1 MSRPG
6 WSTLMSER
14 IRNVVATVA
23 LSLCA
28 TLSAATAADAQTRE
42 SASDSGDAARG
53 KWTAPRTPWGDPD
66 FQGTWTTDETIGVPI
81 QRPPALGNKLYLTD
95 EDLAEQAKRRAAAAT
110 AAGGASV
117 NPPDHWG
124 ENASGPVRQ
133 TSFVV
138 EPADGRIPAVTP
150 EGQKRAAPR
159 DTGSFGGGPFN
170 RPEDFTNFDR
180 CISRGVVGSMLPRPY
195 GNGLDIVQ
203 SPGYVAISYE
213 MIHEPRII
221 PLGNQPRLGAAI
233 KQYMGDARGRWDGD
247 TLVVETT
254 NITDQMSIG
263 FNGNGLRHSDQMR
276 LVERF
281 TRVNPTT
288 IEWEVT
294 IEDPKTYTK
303 PFKMALPIVARPG
316 YQVFEYACHEGNYGL
331 PNILSGARATERAS
345 ASSRPASR
353 P

>member
-1 MSRPG
+1 MNH
-6 WSTLMSER
+6 R
-14 IRNVVATVA
+14 IVGAVAPAALALVA
-23 LSLCA
+23 ALWM
-28 TLSAATAADAQTRE
+28 TTSAEAQTRAT
-42 SASDSGDAARG
+42 ASSGDGTRAG
-53 KWTAPRTPWGDPD
+53 GTAPRTPWGDPD

-81 QRPPALGNKLYLTD
+81 QRLPALGNKLYFTD
-95 EDLAEQAKRRAAAAT
+95 EDLAEQARQRAARAAAPGPAG
-110 AAGGASV
+110 AGGT

-124 ENASGPVRQ
+124 ESASGPVRQ

-150 EGQKRAAPR
+150 DAQKRAAGR
-159 DTGSFGGGPFN
+159 DTGSFGAGPFN

-203 SPGYVAISYE
+203 APGYVAIRYE
-213 MIHEPRII
+213 MIHEPRVI
-221 PLGNQPRLGAAI
+221 PLGNQPRVGAAI
-233 KQYMGDARGRWDGD
+233 KQYMGDSRGRWEGD

-281 TRVNPTT
+281 RRVNPTT

-294 IEDPKTYTK
+294 IDDPKTYTK
-303 PFKMALPIVARPG
+303 PFKMALPIVSRPG

-331 PNILSGARATERAS
+331 PNILSGARATEREAAS
-345 ASSRPASR
+345 PRPGST

>member
-1 MSRPG
+1 MSDR
-6 WSTLMSER
+6 SRRLVTA
-14 IRNVVATVA
+14 VAVA
-23 LSLCA
+23 LCA
-28 TLSAATAADAQTRE
+28 TLAAAVPAPGQTRP
-42 SASDSGDAARG
+42 SPSGSG
-53 KWTAPRTPWGDPD
+53 GWTAPRTPWGDPD

-95 EDLAEQAKRRAAAAT
+95 EDLAQQAKERAARAAAPA

-124 ENASGPVRQ
+124 ESASAPVRQ

-138 EPADGRIPAVTP
+138 APADGRIPAVTP
-150 EGQKRAAPR
+150 EGQKRAGGR
-159 DTGSFGGGPFN
+159 DTGSFGAGPFN

-203 SPGYVAISYE
+203 APGYVAIRYE

-221 PLGNQPRLGAAI
+221 PLGNQPRLGASI
-233 KQYMGDARGRWDGD
+233 KQYMGDARGRWDGA

-303 PFKMALPIVARPG
+303 PFKMALPIVSRPG

-331 PNILSGARATERAS
+331 PNILSGARATERAET
-345 ASSRPASR
+345 ASPPPASPR
-353 P
+353 